1 MLSISKDLSDGLGI
15 KKLLFNLKSKDFY
28 ELATFYEDFTN
39 KKYDFFKFQ
48 IDNNDP
54 WIDDSPEYDNGWLM
68 SNISNYT
75 EQAASEIEKEMRAAA
90 SNLEFEEAAKLRD
103 IINRLQQ
110 KEIGLLKK

>member
-1 MLSISKDLSDGLGI
+1 MMIMHALQVSNSEMELQIYR
-15 KKLLFNLKSKDFY
+15 SKDFY

-75 EQAASEIEKEMRAAA
+75 E
-90 SNLEFEEAAKLRD
+90 
-103 IINRLQQ
+103 
-110 KEIGLLKK
+110 

>member
-1 MLSISKDLSDGLGI
+1 MKIDAI
-15 KKLLFNLKSKDFY
+15 RWKLLNQIGFMCLDAQRCIN
-28 ELATFYEDFTN
+28 AN

-75 EQAASEIEKEMRAAA
+75 EQAASEIEKEMRAGRKFYHLDKNDTIAWFSLIG
-90 SNLEFEEAAKLRD
+90 SNKAFDAFDKCVLK
-103 IINRLQQ
+103 N
-110 KEIGLLKK
+110 GLY